1 MKEFFNE
8 TIYVP
13 QKGKEDRVFTVEADV
28 ELSIEK
34 NYGAD
39 IDGNRGVEKTFID
52 NIDIQSIVEILE
64 SGEEI
69 KVEETALPVA
79 IADYI
84 NDFIGENV

>member
-52 NIDIQSIVEILE
+52 NVDIQCIVEILE

-69 KVEETALPVA
+69 NIEELLLPHD
-79 IADYI
+79 IAEYI
-84 NDFIGENV
+84 NDFICENV